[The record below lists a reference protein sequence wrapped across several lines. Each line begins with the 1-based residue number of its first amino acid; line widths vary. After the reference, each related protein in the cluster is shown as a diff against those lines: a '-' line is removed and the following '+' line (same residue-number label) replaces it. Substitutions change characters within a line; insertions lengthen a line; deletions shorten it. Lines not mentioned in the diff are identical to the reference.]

1 MWVLQHSSS
10 LNRDSSR
17 VPDGPCR
24 VLCVTQAGSADCRR
38 ALFIFFFLFSWVL
51 KVRCFGSSVA
61 PRHGRCRWGRREI
74 FDPSDLSLSL
84 TYFLFSSF
92 ILIFFQTLIDWLL
105 LVLTLVEAAHARS
118 RARCQ
123 LLFSPGLFLTRPFPW
138 ILLLSS
144 FLCIDINIYL
154 QVSVGDCYSFS
165 GTWILRRRRREPLSL
180 SFSLLVRALSVCVCV
195 YRNVTP

>member
-1 MWVLQHSSS
+1 MCNPGRFRWLQEGSFYIFLPFFLGIKSQVFRIIRGPSTRSLPMRPPRDFWPKWPLSFSHLFLILFFHSYFFPNSYR
-10 LNRDSSR
+10 L
-17 VPDGPCR
+17 
-24 VLCVTQAGSADCRR
+24 AAASAD
-38 ALFIFFFLFSWVL
+38 S
-51 KVRCFGSSVA
+51 
-61 PRHGRCRWGRREI
+61 GR
-74 FDPSDLSLSL
+74 S
-84 TYFLFSSF
+84 
-92 ILIFFQTLIDWLL
+92 
-105 LVLTLVEAAHARS
+105 AHARS

-165 GTWILRRRRREPLSL
+165 GTWILRRRRRRREPLFLSL